1 MSSRIYD
8 SSANRSTI
16 RRALQELIEWRELIF
31 LLVKN
36 EISVRYKRSFLGL
49 AWTLLN
55 PLLISLILWFVF
67 INAFA
72 SRLPT
77 GTEFAPYVFSGVLLL
92 NFFSQG
98 FNQSAESI
106 QVNVGILLKIYVPP
120 QVFAFS
126 SALANAL
133 NFVFGLFALA
143 FVSTLTGDGIS
154 AYFPL
159 AALVILA
166 MLLMVSGAGLFA
178 AAVYVRY
185 SDFKNIFSIFL
196 TLLMYLSPVFY
207 PKEILSTSMLFLVNL
222 NPLTSFLDV
231 FRSVFSNTGVATFGD
246 WAYMSAFSCAI
257 FILGLRFF
265 LRKWPQTVVMI

>member
-8 SSANRSTI
+8 SLENRSTI
-16 RRALQELIEWRELIF
+16 HRALQELIEWRELIV

-36 EISVRYKRSFLGL
+36 EMSVRYKRSFLGL

-72 SRLPT
+72 SRLPA

-98 FNQSAESI
+98 FNQTAESI

-133 NFVFGLFALA
+133 NFVFGLFALT
-143 FVSTLTGDGIS
+143 FVSILTGDGIS
-154 AYFPL
+154 IYFPL
-159 AALVILA
+159 AAFVILA
-166 MLLMVSGAGLFA
+166 MLLLISGAGLFA

-185 SDFKNIFSIFL
+185 SDFRNIFSIFL

-207 PKEILSTSMLFLVNL
+207 PKEILSSSMLFFVNL

-246 WAYMSAFSCAI
+246 WAYMSAFSCVI

-265 LRKWPQTVVMI
+265 LRKWPQTVVMM